1 MPAILDI
8 ERTAAPLRKQVCD
21 ALREAIVSGR
31 LEPGARLIERELIAM
46 TSVSRTVIRE
56 ALRQLE
62 TEGLVDIIPNK
73 GPVVR
78 QLTAEEARDLY
89 RIRAVLEGLA
99 ARLFVENA
107 VPDETKR
114 LRRSLRAVRDA
125 YDDEDAEEVLRTKNH
140 FYEIL
145 NAGARSETLSTM
157 LQTLHGRIWRWRA
170 IGLKHPQRSTSRST
184 QSLANLEAI
193 VAAIEHGNP
202 DKAEK
207 IVREETYKAASEV
220 LRLLDGS
227 DASGVPE
234 DSSQQ
239 E

>member
-1 MPAILDI
+1 MTDMSATLDI
-8 ERTAAPLRKQVCD
+8 ERTAAPLRRQVCD
-21 ALREAIVSGR
+21 ALREAIVSGQ
-31 LEPGARLIERELIAM
+31 LEPGARLTERDLIAM

-78 QLTAEEARDLY
+78 RLTADEARDLY

-107 VPDETKR
+107 GQDETKR

-125 YDDEDAEEVLRTKNH
+125 YEDEDAEEVLRTKNK

-145 NAGARSETLSTM
+145 NAGARSETLGSM

-170 IGLKHPQRSTSRST
+170 IGLKHPQRSRPRSA
-184 QSLANLEAI
+184 QSLSNLEAI
-193 VAAIEHGNP
+193 VDAIESG
-202 DKAEK
+202 DADTAER
-207 IVREETYKAASEV
+207 IAREETHEAAREV

-227 DASGVPE
+227 AADQSA
-234 DSSQQ
+234 
-239 E
+239 

>member
-1 MPAILDI
+1 MSDMSATLDI
-8 ERTAAPLRKQVCD
+8 ERTAAPLRRQVCD
-21 ALREAIVSGR
+21 ALREAIVSGQ
-31 LEPGARLIERELIAM
+31 LEPGARLTERELIAM

-78 QLTAEEARDLY
+78 RLTADEARDLY

-107 VPDETKR
+107 GADQTKR
-114 LRRSLRAVRDA
+114 LRRSLRAVHDA
-125 YDDEDAEEVLRTKNH
+125 YDDEDAEEVLRTKNG

-145 NAGARSETLSTM
+145 NAGARSETLGSM

-170 IGLKHPQRSTSRST
+170 IGLKHPQRSRTRST
-184 QSLANLEAI
+184 QSLSNLEAI
-193 VAAIEHGNP
+193 VDAIECGDA
-202 DKAEK
+202 DKAEL
-207 IVREETYKAASEV
+207 IAREETHEAAKEV

-227 DASGVPE
+227 GAD
-234 DSSQQ
+234 QLK
-239 E
+239 

>member
-1 MPAILDI
+1 MSATLEI
-8 ERTAAPLRKQVCD
+8 ERTAAPLRRQVCD

-31 LEPGARLIERELIAM
+31 LEPGARLTERELIAM

-73 GPVVR
+73 GPIVR
-78 QLTAEEARDLY
+78 QLTADEARDLY

-107 VPDETKR
+107 APQEIMR

-125 YDDEDAEEVLRTKNH
+125 YDDEDGEEVIRTKNH

-145 NAGARSETLSTM
+145 NAGARSETLGSM

-170 IGLKHPQRSTSRST
+170 IGLKHPRRSKSRST

-193 VAAIEHGNP
+193 VEAIEDG
-202 DKAEK
+202 DADAAEK
-207 IVREETYKAASEV
+207 IAREETHKAANEV

-227 DASGVPE
+227 GMARQSD
-234 DSSQQ
+234 
-239 E
+239 

>member
-1 MPAILDI
+1 MLDI

-31 LEPGARLIERELIAM
+31 LVPGARLTERELIAM

-107 VPDETKR
+107 GPDEAKA
-114 LRRSLRAVRDA
+114 LRRSLKSVQDA
-125 YDDEDAEEVLRTKNH
+125 YDDKDAEEVLRAKNR
-140 FYEIL
+140 FYELL
-145 NAGARSETLSTM
+145 NAGAQSETLASM

-170 IGLKHPQRSTSRST
+170 IGLKHPQRSPARSR
-184 QSLANLEAI
+184 QSLSNLEAI
-193 VAAIEHGNP
+193 VAAIECG
-202 DKAEK
+202 DAARAERLA
-207 IVREETYKAASEV
+207 REETHEAADEV

-227 DASGVPE
+227 DLL
-234 DSSQQ
+234 
-239 E
+239 